1 MKMTLIETFIL
12 PFATGLIGELLSKDN
27 VQVTG
32 DKLFDLFEELVAR
45 SETTIDDAIVLPII
59 AQMRK
64 ALDIP
69 DLPDE

>member
-1 MKMTLIETFIL
+1 MKWKIIETFVL
-12 PFATGLIGELLSKDN
+12 PFVTGLIEELLSEDN

-32 DKLFDLFEELVAR
+32 DKLFDLFEELVAK

-64 ALDIP
+64 ALNIP